1 MGGQTPTDYLIVACK
16 SGKTYDI
23 ITFEPL
29 GLQQSFS
36 TQNNPLNESRDWKK
50 VLIPQLNQWARKF
63 QNILQTRKI
72 QNFWFRSFNLK

>member
-50 VLIPQLNQWARKF
+50 SPDTSAQPVGK
-63 QNILQTRKI
+63 KI
-72 QNFWFRSFNLK
+72 SKYSTN